1 MIIYTIRCP
10 SEGTPDGRL
19 PDGPLPDGTRCRV
32 TTKSPPPA
40 CASSTC
46 TAASGA
52 YRGARARPAGS
63 SGTGPIGEP
72 RHKPLARPIGGGR
85 AHRGAQA
92 QAAGK
97 AHRGA
102 QARATGRAHRG
113 PGRGPLAVPIEGGRA
128 RRGGQGPS
136 GRARPIAGPKHCTK
150 QKQNKTKQNKTK
162 PGRAHH
168 AGQVRLHISPL
179 Q

>member
-19 PDGPLPDGTRCRV
+19 PDGRLPDGTRCRV

-52 YRGARARPAGS
+52 YRGAQARPAGS

-102 QARATGRAHRG
+102 RARAK
-113 PGRGPLAVPIEGGRA
+113 LIEGGRA

-150 QKQNKTKQNKTK
+150 QKQNKTKQNKTE